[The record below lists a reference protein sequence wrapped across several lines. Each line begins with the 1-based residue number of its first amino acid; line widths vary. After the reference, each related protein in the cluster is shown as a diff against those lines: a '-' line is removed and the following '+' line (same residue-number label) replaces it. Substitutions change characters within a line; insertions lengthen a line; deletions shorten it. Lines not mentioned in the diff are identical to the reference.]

1 MSRLTQLIEAANKL
15 RGLDEDDPAKVP
27 LGAMVDEINA
37 IMALPEDQRD
47 AEAPIVKR
55 GPGRPR
61 SA

>member
-1 MSRLTQLIEAANKL
+1 MTRLEQLVDAANRL
-15 RGLDEDDPAKVP
+15 RGLDEDDPDKLP
-27 LGAMVDEINA
+27 LAAMIDEINA
-37 IMALPEDQRD
+37 IQALPEDQRD